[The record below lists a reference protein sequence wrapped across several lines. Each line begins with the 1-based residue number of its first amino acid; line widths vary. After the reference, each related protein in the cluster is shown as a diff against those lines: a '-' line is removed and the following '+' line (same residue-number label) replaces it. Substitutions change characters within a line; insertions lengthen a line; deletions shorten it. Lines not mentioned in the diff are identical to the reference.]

1 MCNDASQKSLFRQY
15 KREQKVKSR
24 VTVVSSS
31 SSQQGAE
38 DPCSPS
44 PSSSSDLG
52 SLGSTSLSSED
63 NRDGI
68 EFIFTNIGWFSI
80 WYQFV
85 TFNWE
90 LRAIYMKFE
99 IELGTLKM

>member
-1 MCNDASQKSLFRQY
+1 MYNNASQKSLFRQY

-31 SSQQGAE
+31 SQEAE

-52 SLGSTSLSSED
+52 SLGSTSLSSEE

-68 EFIFTNIGWFSI
+68 
-80 WYQFV
+80 
-85 TFNWE
+85 
-90 LRAIYMKFE
+90 
-99 IELGTLKM
+99 

>member
-1 MCNDASQKSLFRQY
+1 MFTNLSQKSLFRQY

-24 VTVVSSS
+24 VTVVSS

-52 SLGSTSLSSED
+52 SLGSTSLSSEE

-68 EFIFTNIGWFSI
+68 
-80 WYQFV
+80 
-85 TFNWE
+85 
-90 LRAIYMKFE
+90 
-99 IELGTLKM
+99 